1 MDRNLGN
8 MQRPRER
15 GTETQKWGW
24 VGVAERER
32 DRQAVK
38 TWKSLPDTEGL

>member
-1 MDRNLGN
+1 MDRNLSN

-32 DRQAVK
+32 DRQAG
-38 TWKSLPDTEGL
+38 SEDIEIPSRQ